1 MRKYISYISAAAVAL
16 PLLSAGSAAA
26 QEPLKIG
33 YIGTLSGPV
42 GASGEDMLAAYKM
55 ALEESNYTFGGR
67 KVELVIGDDQAKPQT
82 GVQLARDM
90 MQRDGIELFTGMV
103 QGPVIEAVTAL
114 VTPRDNFVV
123 VPVGASS
130 TMAGKGCNANLFVGG
145 WSTDTNYEAV
155 GQSLKGS
162 KNVAAIGTNYQAG
175 WDAVAGFKRTYG
187 DELVGEFFITF
198 GQSDYS
204 SEISQLRASGA
215 TSLVMFLPGGD
226 GIAFLR
232 QFQQAGLGQTVQ
244 LYSAGFQADEAFFRA
259 VGDGALGMRTGGNW
273 YAALDN
279 PVNQAF
285 VAAYREKFGKT
296 PSTVAALAYDSAR
309 ILGAALETVEGDISD
324 KNALRSALRNVSFD
338 SVRGKVTF
346 GHNHFPI
353 QDFYL
358 ASVGKTES
366 GQLHSVVSEKILE
379 ARADAHAGG
388 CQMTQ

>member
-1 MRKYISYISAAAVAL
+1 MKKYISYIGAAAVAL
-16 PLLSAGSAAA
+16 PLLSAGFATA

-42 GASGEDMLAAYKM
+42 GASGEEMLAAFKM
-55 ALEESNYTFGGR
+55 ALEESDNTLGGR

-90 MQRDGIELFTGMV
+90 MQRDGIEIFTGMV
-103 QGPVIEAVTAL
+103 QGPVTEAVTSL

-145 WSTDTNYEAV
+145 WSTDTNYEAI

-162 KNVAAIGTNYQAG
+162 NKVAAIATNYQAG

-187 DELVGEFFITF
+187 DDLLGEFLITF

-204 SEISQLRASGA
+204 TEISQLRASGA

-232 QFQQAGLGQTVQ
+232 QFQQAGLGQTIQ

-259 VGDGALGMRTGGNW
+259 VGDGAMGMRTAGNW

-285 VAAYREKFGKT
+285 VAAYREKHGKT

-309 ILGAALETVEGDISD
+309 ILDAALRTVAGDISD
-324 KNALRSALRNVSFD
+324 KQALRAALRNVSFE

-346 GHNHFPI
+346 GNNHFPV

-358 ASVGKTES
+358 ASVAKSDS
-366 GQLHSVVSEKILE
+366 GQLHSVVSERLLE
-379 ARADAHAGG
+379 ARADAHAGE
-388 CQMTQ
+388 CQMAE